1 MIAYVQ
7 MFGLP
12 SDSDV
17 VADGL
22 SDAVVEL
29 AGSRNVLDARLVEL
43 IGQVWASGAWEG
55 WGLRSIHHWVTLR
68 CGVSPAQARTLVGC
82 ARRFPELPATRA
94 RFAAGEL
101 SVDQVAVITRVVPT
115 HADAEVAELAG
126 GLAVPQLRNL
136 LGGYAWPI
144 PPPDPD
150 AVPDTGPVEE
160 ERRVGFGYGDDG
172 TWSLTVRLP
181 GDEGAVIEAALGAKR
196 DQLWQAADDKAD
208 REQITRA
215 GPAPPDHS
223 PDWIAPPSNWTPPTG
238 EPIHTKWVDF
248 THPTDWAV

>member
-1 MIAYVQ
+1 

-82 ARRFPELPATRA
+82 ARRLGELPATRA

-101 SVDQVAVITRVVPT
+101 SVDQVAVITRIVPT
-115 HADAEVAELAG
+115 HADAEVAEVAG
-126 GLAVPQLRNL
+126 RLAVPQLRNL
-136 LGGYAWPI
+136 LRGYAWPT
-144 PPPDPD
+144 PPPTP
-150 AVPDTGPVEE
+150 TSS
-160 ERRVGFGYGDDG
+160 R
-172 TWSLTVRLP
+172 
-181 GDEGAVIEAALGAKR
+181 
-196 DQLWQAADDKAD
+196 
-208 REQITRA
+208 TRA
-215 GPAPPDHS
+215 RWRRNAGSASATTTTAPGPCRCGCPAMR
-223 PDWIAPPSNWTPPTG
+223 G
-238 EPIHTKWVDF
+238 R
-248 THPTDWAV
+248 